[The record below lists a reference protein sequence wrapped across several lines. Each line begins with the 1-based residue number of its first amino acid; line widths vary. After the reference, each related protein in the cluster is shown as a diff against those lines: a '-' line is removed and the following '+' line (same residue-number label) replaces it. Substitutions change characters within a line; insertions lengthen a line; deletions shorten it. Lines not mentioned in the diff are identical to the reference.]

1 MWRLGAT
8 EQSGGVDALADG
20 LIQGLT
26 ARATAVGIPALKTGV
41 DEIRRRCDGP
51 AVPIGMYRLAEVL
64 NPGPVPP
71 APRQPI
77 GDLAAAVDCVRRHSS
92 TVLDAADPAAVAG
105 VLGALITNGLRLL
118 VTGQN
123 REELTAIR
131 AALPAD
137 VAGLCLEGPQPL
149 SATELRELRALLVTS
164 TPERA
169 RRARQVLP
177 EPGQVPDPDLVARLC
192 KAAGRPGY
200 PPRNAA
206 ELIPELLGEFNANR
220 LNALIETARQ
230 CDVAV
235 SALNRDGTAPWSWEL
250 LESLLFGQSR
260 RIFERLLVRCG
271 DTMKAADGLRDA
283 GDQLALIGTIDAE
296 GLEHL
301 RRYADFLDAGGK
313 PRSYFRS
320 PEQRAVE
327 PVLRQ
332 LRLDGAP
339 VKDSTILRHAL
350 AFIELISQVDQ
361 VAEDCELLDLPVPT
375 DIPGVIRLRRELEVV
390 AEAVL
395 AVEILRHEV
404 LFIHPSSPVSMPD
417 MEATEAVARAIINAG
432 SAAEMEAA
440 RERLAEMA
448 DAFASTLP
456 ARLYAETVEVDM
468 FAPSGM
474 FDTGSAGQHDADDE
488 DKHED
493 QPAPE
498 YLAAVQAL
506 KDTRLPDYLEA
517 LRALSA
523 ARRERIEQL
532 RLDELLNRLRTV
544 APGLADAWQR
554 TGGHTFAPG
563 TVRFQTVHELLAELP
578 DADTS
583 DVVVLVG
590 ADRLDPGYLA
600 VAAAAPRL
608 LVASAGAPVPPAS
621 EASVSPDLSVRMGA
635 DGESVSSMLRR
646 AGIPVIAAAGARE
659 ATPGQGGGQGGASGQ
674 GGVGAQAGV
683 GGQVSPEQGP
693 SGVEPKA
700 VESTVQ
706 TGASAVA

>member
-1 MWRLGAT
+1 MWRLDAT

-20 LIQGLT
+20 LVQGLA
-26 ARATAVGIPALKTGV
+26 ARADVVGIPALTAGV
-41 DEIRRRCDGP
+41 EEIRRRCAG
-51 AVPIGMYRLAEVL
+51 AEVPIGMYRLAEVL
-64 NPGPVPP
+64 NPGPLPP
-71 APRQPI
+71 AQRQPI
-77 GDLAAAVDCVRRHSS
+77 GDPAAAADCVRRHSS
-92 TVLDAADPAAVAG
+92 TVLDADDPAAVAG
-105 VLGALITNGLRLL
+105 VLGGLVTDGLRLL
-118 VTGQN
+118 VTGHN
-123 REELTAIR
+123 RDELAAIR
-131 AALPAD
+131 AALPAG
-137 VAGLCLEGPQPL
+137 VAGLCVEGPPPL

-169 RRARQVLP
+169 RRARQLLP
-177 EPGQVPDPDLVARLC
+177 EPHQVPDPDLVARLC
-192 KAAGRPGY
+192 RAAGRPGY

-206 ELIPELLGEFNANR
+206 ELIPELLGELNANR

-235 SALNRDGTAPWSWEL
+235 SVLNRDGTAPWSWEL

-260 RIFERLLVRCG
+260 RTFERLLVRCG
-271 DTMKAADGLRDA
+271 DTMKSADGLRDA
-283 GDQLALIGTIDAE
+283 GDQLALIGTIDTD

-301 RRYADFLDAGGK
+301 RRYADFLDNGGK

-350 AFIELISQVDQ
+350 AFIELISQVEG
-361 VAEDCELLDLPVPT
+361 VAEDCELLDLPIPT
-375 DIPGVIRLRRELEVV
+375 DIPAVIRLRRELEVV

-417 MEATEAVARAIINAG
+417 MEATEGVARAILNAG
-432 SAAEMEAA
+432 SAAEMDAA
-440 RERLAEMA
+440 RTRLAELA
-448 DAFASTLP
+448 DAFAATLP
-456 ARLYAETVEVDM
+456 VRLHAETVEVDM
-468 FAPSGM
+468 FAPTGGM
-474 FDTGSAGQHDADDE
+474 FDSFGGHAGPGPDPDE
-488 DKHED
+488 DKFED

-498 YLAAVQAL
+498 YLAAVRAL
-506 KDTRLPDYLEA
+506 NDVRLPDYLEA

-532 RLDELLNRLRTV
+532 RLEELLNRLRTA

-563 TVRFQTVHELLAELP
+563 TVRFQTVHELLAQLP

-590 ADRLDPGYLA
+590 ADRLDPAYLA

-608 LVASAGAPVPPAS
+608 LVAAGNTPVPPAS
-621 EASVSPDLSVRMGA
+621 GQSMSTDLVARMGA
-635 DGESVSSMLRR
+635 ESESVATMLRR
-646 AGIPVIAAAGARE
+646 SGIPVIIPAGYGR
-659 ATPGQGGGQGGASGQ
+659 Q
-674 GGVGAQAGV
+674 
-683 GGQVSPEQGP
+683 P
-693 SGVEPKA
+693 SA
-700 VESTVQ
+700 VETTSP